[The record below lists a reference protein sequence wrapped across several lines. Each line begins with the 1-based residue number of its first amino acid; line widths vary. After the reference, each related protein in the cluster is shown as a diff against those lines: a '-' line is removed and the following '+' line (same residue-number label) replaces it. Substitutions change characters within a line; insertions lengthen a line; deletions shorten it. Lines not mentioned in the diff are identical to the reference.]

1 MFYSHVSNAIVAFPM
16 IYEGEA
22 VSQSRNLGSG
32 EYYGAEA
39 SAAAR
44 LSPAFSLGGNY
55 TWTHRDLDAHHVLTD
70 GFPGRARSFF
80 AGLNAAY

>member
-44 LSPAFSLGGNY
+44 LSPVFSLGA
-55 TWTHRDLDAHHVLTD
+55 TT
-70 GFPGRARSFF
+70 PGPTAISTIPRISQVPATCSTTTTS
-80 AGLNAAY
+80 